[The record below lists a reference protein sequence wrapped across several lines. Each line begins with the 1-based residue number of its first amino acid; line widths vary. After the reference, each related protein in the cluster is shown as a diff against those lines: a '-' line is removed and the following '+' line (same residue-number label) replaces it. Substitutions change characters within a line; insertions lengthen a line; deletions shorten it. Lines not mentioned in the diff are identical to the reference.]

1 MSKWIN
7 AAEAALADIK
17 KVSKTPY
24 DYGKFSSSDNQ
35 LPDSYIVYFLVSHPP
50 GLFADNKEV
59 SSEPRIQVSFFFRK
73 KKALLTM
80 MDTIKANF
88 VKKGFVRMGEGNIPF
103 QKDTGHYG
111 WRCDFKLYES
121 R

>member
-24 DYGKFSSSDNQ
+24 DYGKFSSSDNK

-73 KKALLTM
+73 KKYSMYENKIVCDYRDGRITKEELDACSTCENC
-80 MDTIKANF
+80 IK
-88 VKKGFVRMGEGNIPF
+88 
-103 QKDTGHYG
+103 
-111 WRCDFKLYES
+111 
-121 R
+121 